1 MGPKSPDLA
10 PANFQYFVPAP
21 IPVPGRWHITV
32 TTGIWSIR
40 DFPYKELFR
49 LHFRQLPGFLAG
61 LSVCL
66 LIGLAGPLPA
76 LAWGPQGH
84 EIVGL
89 IAEQHLSGAARA
101 EVAQLLGG
109 SAMMVHDSNWA
120 DEIRDRRRDTS
131 PWHYVDIPLTA
142 RGYDSRRDCPD
153 RDCVVAQIEKDLG
166 VLANRRLGMSARRE
180 ALRFLIHFA
189 ADVHQPLHAEDNDDR
204 GGNQVRVYMGRT
216 RATLHRVWDSDVV
229 EALGRDAEDAASRI
243 EHSLSP
249 QERKAWASGTPAQ
262 WADEAHAIARD
273 RIYPQLQGR
282 HELRLPRDYAWR
294 QTAITRMQLAK
305 AGLRLAFMLNMVL
318 K

>member
-1 MGPKSPDLA
+1 MGAKSPDPA
-10 PANFQYFVPAP
+10 PANFQYYVPAP

-40 DFPYKELFR
+40 EIPYKELFQ
-49 LHFRQLPGFLAG
+49 LHFRQFPGLFAALWA
-61 LSVCL
+61 CL
-66 LIGLAGPLPA
+66 LIGQPLPA

-84 EIVGL
+84 EIVAL
-89 IAEQHLSGAARA
+89 IAQQHLSGAARA

-131 PWHYVDIPLTA
+131 SWHYVDIPLTA
-142 RGYDSRRDCPD
+142 RGYDSKRDCPD
-153 RDCVVAQIEKDLG
+153 GDCVVAQIENDLRI
-166 VLANRRLGMSARRE
+166 LANRRLGSGARRE

-204 GGNQVRVYMGRT
+204 GGNQVRVYRGRS

-229 EALGRDAEDAASRI
+229 EALGRGADDAAGRI

-282 HELRLPRDYAWR
+282 HELRLPRDYAW
-294 QTAITRMQLAK
+294 QQAPIVRMQLAR
-305 AGLRLAFMLNMVL
+305 AGLRLAFLLNTVL